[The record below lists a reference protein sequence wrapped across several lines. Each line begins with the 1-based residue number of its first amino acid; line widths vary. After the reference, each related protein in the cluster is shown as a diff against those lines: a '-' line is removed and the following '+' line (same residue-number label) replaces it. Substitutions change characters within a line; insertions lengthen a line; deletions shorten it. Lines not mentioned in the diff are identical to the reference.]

1 MDSLWTY
8 CAFLAAL
15 AVLVRGEE
23 GSAASQVSHDLV
35 MKLLN
40 HLAEKRDPLVRPDLN
55 ATNLDVTLGVK
66 HLTLD
71 ERYSTI
77 SVNAWIKME
86 WRDTRLAWAD
96 TEEFKPIMMMHLE
109 SGWYWK
115 PDFTL
120 KNSLAGKAATLQDS
134 SAQLLVYPD
143 GRVTW
148 TPSAM
153 LESFCDLDLRRWPF
167 EQHACT
173 LQFGSWTLDRDE
185 LTYDK
190 VKVHLEFPGQTGEYV
205 VDRVIIDQDLM
216 VEQSIDSGSQEYDQV
231 DFIFLVHREPGTY
244 RAIIFTPAAV
254 VIILCLS
261 TFWLPPRAGEKVVL
275 GGVNAMLICFFLIYF
290 AHSLPILTDQ
300 TPFIVMFYS
309 ASLYLVS
316 VSLVASVLVLN
327 ISRQPHAAKLPWA
340 LMSVLTGPCGR
351 ALLLTGYIEQIMGMD
366 VGPCRGRAG
375 SRRQEEVPVVMHE
388 ELTETLTFGQ
398 RQGDA
403 AGPQEQGESGRASRA
418 TGEIACRSVNPNMDW
433 LLLGAAIDRVLFV
446 VYSLLFVCL
455 AIAFHL

>member
-120 KNSLAGKAATLQDS
+120 KNSLAGKAA
-134 SAQLLVYPD
+134 
-143 GRVTW
+143 
-148 TPSAM
+148 
-153 LESFCDLDLRRWPF
+153 
-167 EQHACT
+167 T